1 MSDQSDRPSESAG
14 EGPGTPGIPG
24 LPGRWGKAIATVAA
38 LGGFGGLALFLPAL
52 GDTFGWGA
60 DGGRSEETVA
70 TPGPSGS
77 PATTR
82 GALPESSTTIEHP
95 VAQGG
100 EPVEIGFCQEFRG
113 RSRLADGYRLWIAGR
128 AAGEDDYVLF
138 GEAAVSAATGD
149 WTHTIQAGAKE
160 QKGLVF
166 EIFAVPVPETVSDYL
181 LDATDYQGRHL
192 APHGD
197 GSPEVGLRNTALP
210 PDSDTR
216 HSASIKVRRNSDS
229 RPC

>member
-1 MSDQSDRPSESAG
+1 MPDQSDRSSESAG
-14 EGPGTPGIPG
+14 ESTGTPGTS
-24 LPGRWGKAIATVAA
+24 GRWGKLIAAVAA

-60 DGGRSEETVA
+60 DGGQSKETVA
-70 TPGPSGS
+70 TSGPSGS
-77 PATTR
+77 STTTRSGPPDSSAKIEYPATH
-82 GALPESSTTIEHP
+82 GA
-95 VAQGG
+95 
-100 EPVEIGFCQEFRG
+100 EPIEIGLCQEFRG
-113 RSRLADGYRLWIAGR
+113 SSRLTDGYRLWIAGR

-138 GEAAVSAATGD
+138 GEATVSATTGD

-166 EIFAVPVPETVSDYL
+166 EIFTVPVPETVSDYL

-197 GSPEVGLRNTALP
+197 GSPEVGLRNTAFP
-210 PDSDTR
+210 PDSDTL
-216 HSASIKVRRNSDS
+216 HIDSIKVRRNNDS